1 MVETAQNK
9 SWKNNDA
16 PKFLKRAIQT
26 ELLANKK
33 SPARTANFKTKKQKK
48 VEKKSIHEKATY
60 M

>member
-9 SWKNNDA
+9 SLKNNDA

-33 SPARTANFKTKKQKK
+33 SPARTANFKTKK
-48 VEKKSIHEKATY
+48 
-60 M
+60 